1 MKKKKK
7 LAKKLATKKKAKK
20 KTGKK
25 KKNWL
30 KTGQFLIENAF
41 GIYE

>member
-1 MKKKKK
+1 MAKKLAKKKKKSQKKK
-7 LAKKLATKKKAKK
+7 LAK
-20 KTGKK
+20 KK